1 MLLALIRSDPRGACV
16 WYLQR
21 MDSWISELE
30 SEVHEVEGELEDK
43 VPKLTPGGGVMS
55 THDLLLSL
63 RALRPKVD
71 PAGPSL
77 PGSGVVSCSRRC
89 VVALAGLMRGGVPQ
103 RWSRR

>member
-1 MLLALIRSDPRGACV
+1 
-16 WYLQR
+16 

-63 RALRPKVD
+63 RALRQKVD

-89 VVALAGLMRGGVPQ
+89 VAYSQCTCTLHSVTYPQFTNTRQCVRYRSVHVYTPMR
-103 RWSRR
+103 